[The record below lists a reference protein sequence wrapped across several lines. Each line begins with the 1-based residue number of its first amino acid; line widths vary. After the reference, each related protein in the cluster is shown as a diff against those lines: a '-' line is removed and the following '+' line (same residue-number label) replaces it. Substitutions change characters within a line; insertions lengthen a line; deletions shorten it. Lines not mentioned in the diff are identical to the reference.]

1 MIEKYKHL
9 ERKEVFKNDH
19 ITVYSEKLQLPNEK
33 IVDWTFTGKRE
44 AVGIIASFDD
54 NTILMVKQYRPA
66 LKKVTMEIPAGLVE
80 EGEDPQN
87 AALREL
93 EEETGYKA
101 SKIKKICEFY
111 NSPGMTDGKFY
122 IYYAE
127 ELKKTHQHLD
137 EDEFLEVEKVSLK
150 DINTA
155 DLSDAKTMLAV
166 SFVSNKKL

>member
-1 MIEKYKHL
+1 MVEKYKHL
-9 ERKEVFKNDH
+9 ERKEVFKNNH

-33 IVDWTFTGKRE
+33 VVDWTFTGKRE
-44 AVGIIASFDD
+44 AVGIVASFDD

-66 LKKVTMEIPAGLVE
+66 VKKVAMEIPAGLVE
-80 EGEDPQN
+80 EGEDPQE

-101 SKIKKICEFY
+101 GKIEKVCEFY
-111 NSPGMTDGKFY
+111 NSPGVTDGKFY

-137 EDEFLEVEKVSLK
+137 EDEFLEVERISLK
-150 DINTA
+150 DINITK
-155 DLSDAKTMLAV
+155 LSDAKTMLAV
-166 SFVSNKKL
+166 SFISNRKL